1 MRTLSM
7 LLAASATIFA
17 TTAAADTIRCPP
29 SLDQYAGGQCG
40 FIHRSR
46 PESWVRGSA
55 ALDTSTGV
63 LTFTIQLTTYSETAG
78 PCGKPTA
85 LLPRRTRQHTDP
97 RHDGQSGVPGRQ
109 AVGARGDPGGAL
121 QKSLPP
127 TIALRAKSVVVAI
140 EYSGVH
146 LGDWNVTLQDIASA
160 IQMLVIAVG

>member
-1 MRTLSM
+1 M

-63 LTFTIQLTTYSETAG
+63 LTFTIQLTTYSKTAG
-78 PCGKPTA
+78 PCGKLTA
-85 LLPRRTRQHTDP
+85 LLLDAQGSDLIRVTMGRAVCRGGRRSAPEVTQEVT
-97 RHDGQSGVPGRQ
+97 
-109 AVGARGDPGGAL
+109 L